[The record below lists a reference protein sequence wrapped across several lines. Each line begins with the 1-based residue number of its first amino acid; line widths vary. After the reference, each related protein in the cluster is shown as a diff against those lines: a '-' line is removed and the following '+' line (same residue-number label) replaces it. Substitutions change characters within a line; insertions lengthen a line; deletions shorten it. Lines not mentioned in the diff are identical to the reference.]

1 MIRSLDGYLGSGDY
15 DGAIYPDLRGDG
27 QHLGTLFSFDV
38 MLDMM
43 DDQAMYSNGLLAN
56 VSAEWAPLVLNSA
69 LDGVADYYSLT
80 FNVVGAYTPYSFVE
94 DGQHWFSLTLVD
106 RFNVNWTDGEEVPVY
121 AQGPVSLGRKVRGYN
136 TWTYNTQFT
145 AVNDVI
151 SKLEEHISVHI
162 SHHAPVIHMEKMPL
176 LKGIEFIAPLYQY
189 ITQKQAVEIEYQT
202 FKDEAILHFTM
213 SPYLLKEYRNRWFV
227 IGSCTLFP
235 GEASTFALDR
245 IQHLRPA
252 PESCFVENRL
262 FDPEHYFDHVIGV
275 TRTLQSPS
283 CHVELRFNADQAPYV
298 LTKPMHTSQKL
309 LRRYPDGSIDIS
321 LQVVHNY
328 ELEREIISYAEGVQV
343 LQPASLRNNIQK
355 RLQTAVSLYG
365 ENSTGNQH
373 DFNSDSITEEIPA
386 SNSEAKNDETQHD
399 SNSALKTK
407 PA

>member
-1 MIRSLDGYLGSGDY
+1 MPLTRNTLIRLKTIDHCLQNRYRKWTLQNLIDACSEALYEYEGRKDGVSRRTVQADIQLMRSEKLGYNAPIIVVDKKYYTYADPDY
-15 DGAIYPDLRGDG
+15 SITNIPLNDSDLHAI
-27 QHLGTLFSFDV
+27 S
-38 MLDMM
+38 
-43 DDQAMYSNGLLAN
+43 QAMDILKHFQ
-56 VSAEWAPLVLNSA
+56 
-69 LDGVADYYSLT
+69 T
-80 FNVVGAYTPYSFVE
+80 FS
-94 DGQHWFSLTLVD
+94 
-106 RFNVNWTDGEEVPVY
+106 
-121 AQGPVSLGRKVRGYN
+121 
-136 TWTYNTQFT
+136 QFT

-373 DFNSDSITEEIPA
+373 DFNSDSVTEEIPA
-386 SNSEAKNDETQHD
+386 SNGGAKTDENQHD

>member
-1 MIRSLDGYLGSGDY
+1 MPLTRNTLIRLKTIDHCLQNRYRKWTLQNLIDACSEALYEYEGRKDGVSRRTVQADIQLMRSEKLGYNAPIIVVDKKYYTYADPDY
-15 DGAIYPDLRGDG
+15 SITNIPLNDSDLHAI
-27 QHLGTLFSFDV
+27 S
-38 MLDMM
+38 
-43 DDQAMYSNGLLAN
+43 QAMDILKHFQ
-56 VSAEWAPLVLNSA
+56 
-69 LDGVADYYSLT
+69 T
-80 FNVVGAYTPYSFVE
+80 FS
-94 DGQHWFSLTLVD
+94 
-106 RFNVNWTDGEEVPVY
+106 
-121 AQGPVSLGRKVRGYN
+121 
-136 TWTYNTQFT
+136 QFT

-386 SNSEAKNDETQHD
+386 SNSEAKNDENQHD

>member
-1 MIRSLDGYLGSGDY
+1 MPLTRNTLIRLKTIDHCLQNRYRKWTLQNLIDACSEALYEYEGRKDGVSRRTVQADIQLMRSEKLGYNAPIIVVDKKYYTYADPDY
-15 DGAIYPDLRGDG
+15 SITNIPLNDSDLHAI
-27 QHLGTLFSFDV
+27 S
-38 MLDMM
+38 
-43 DDQAMYSNGLLAN
+43 QAMDILKHFQ
-56 VSAEWAPLVLNSA
+56 
-69 LDGVADYYSLT
+69 T
-80 FNVVGAYTPYSFVE
+80 FS
-94 DGQHWFSLTLVD
+94 
-106 RFNVNWTDGEEVPVY
+106 
-121 AQGPVSLGRKVRGYN
+121 
-136 TWTYNTQFT
+136 QFT

-328 ELEREIISYAEGVQV
+328 
-343 LQPASLRNNIQK
+343 
-355 RLQTAVSLYG
+355 
-365 ENSTGNQH
+365 
-373 DFNSDSITEEIPA
+373 
-386 SNSEAKNDETQHD
+386 
-399 SNSALKTK
+399 
-407 PA
+407 